1 MTDGVRPIDPVRG
14 RDRRDAQR
22 RSTERRKIDPAPD
35 APSKAIV
42 RVQEVIDEVDHSAT
56 PAAPPSASWPRATGP
71 DPAFAAQLIGQ
82 GGQRKGIRGGPPV
95 MEAARSA
102 YLGNEYSGENDR
114 RPPAGVSKKTDI

>member
-1 MTDGVRPIDPVRG
+1 MTDGVRPVEPVRG

-22 RSTERRKIDPAPD
+22 RSRERRTPLATKPEPGTAIVPVTEVTEKPVDPAT
-35 APSKAIV
+35 A
-42 RVQEVIDEVDHSAT
+42 
-56 PAAPPSASWPRATGP
+56 AAPPPRSVGP

-102 YLGNEYSGENDR
+102 YLGNEYSGQNDR
-114 RPPAGVSKKTDI
+114 RPPAGVAKKTDI

>member
-22 RSTERRKIDPAPD
+22 RSAERRKIDQAPD
-35 APSKAIV
+35 ATSRAVV
-42 RVQEVIDEVDHSAT
+42 RVQEVVDEPDHPARA
-56 PAAPPSASWPRATGP
+56 AAPPPRPTGP

-114 RPPAGVSKKTDI
+114 RPPAGVAKKTDI

>member
-22 RSTERRKIDPAPD
+22 RSRERRTIDPAPD
-35 APSKAIV
+35 ATSKSVV
-42 RVQEVIDEVDHSAT
+42 RVQEVVDEPDHPARA
-56 PAAPPSASWPRATGP
+56 AAPPPRPTGP

-102 YLGNEYSGENDR
+102 YLGNE
-114 RPPAGVSKKTDI
+114 